1 MFSPMMLRTRL
12 RSFCHRL
19 SARARHAGEA
29 GASLIEYA
37 LLAVL
42 IAVACLAAVRYFGDT
57 TSHSFSTSASQIS
70 NAPGG

>member
-1 MFSPMMLRTRL
+1 MRDRL
-12 RSFCHRL
+12 RSGVRRL
-19 SARARHAGEA
+19 TALLGPRLERGAG
-29 GASLIEYA
+29 LVEYA

-57 TSHSFSTSASQIS
+57 TSHSFSTSTSQIS